1 MERNHCRISNVLG
14 VYARHSRSRRADT
27 GQGRLTMA
35 VAAVYGNLST
45 SEHSAQLRKAVI
57 ASTIGTTIEWY
68 DFFIYGTAAGLVFG
82 KLFFPNE
89 DPLTATLAAF
99 GTYFIGFASRPIGAA
114 IFGHYGDRIGRKGTL
129 IATLLCMGIA
139 TFLIA
144 FVPTYS
150 SIGMWG
156 AIILTIMRMVQG
168 IGVGGEWGGSVLLAM
183 EWSRHHG
190 QRGLVASWPQFGVPA
205 GLFLANLSI
214 LAFSALSGD
223 QFATWGWRVPFAL
236 SIILIGVGLWIRLG
250 ILETPVF
257 QQLLDEDKI
266 EKAPIIEVF
275 KKQPREI
282 ILSALLRMGQQA
294 PFYIFTAFIF
304 AYAVGT
310 LHMSRN
316 LILSAVLVA
325 SCVSFVSIPL
335 FGHMSDRIGRRKM
348 YLIGA
353 VATGLFGFL
362 YFGMVDTAI
371 PSAVF
376 IAIVLSLI
384 PHDMQYGPQA
394 ALIAE
399 AFTPR
404 LRYSGSSLGY
414 QLASVIAGGPAPLI
428 ATALFAHYNSGY
440 AISIYM
446 AACTLVSLISAAF
459 MPDYTG
465 KDISMEYDHAA

>member
-1 MERNHCRISNVLG
+1 MATAAAYGTLSP
-14 VYARHSRSRRADT
+14 AD
-27 GQGRLTMA
+27 
-35 VAAVYGNLST
+35 
-45 SEHSAQLRKAVI
+45 HSAQLRKAVI

-68 DFFIYGTAAGLVFG
+68 DFFLYGTAAGLIFG

-99 GTYFIGFASRPIGAA
+99 GTYFIGFVGRPIGAA
-114 IFGHYGDRIGRKGTL
+114 IFGHYGDRIGRKATL

-144 FVPTYS
+144 FVPTYE
-150 SIGMWG
+150 SIGIWG
-156 AIILTIMRMVQG
+156 AVILTILRMFQG

-183 EWSRHHG
+183 EWSRTHG
-190 QRGLVASWPQFGVPA
+190 QRGLVASWPQFGVPC
-205 GLFLANLSI
+205 GLFLANLAV
-214 LAFSALSGD
+214 LAFSAWSGD
-223 QFATWGWRVPFAL
+223 QFATWGWRIPFLL
-236 SIILIGVGLWIRLG
+236 SIVLVGIGLWIRLG
-250 ILETPVF
+250 IMETPVF
-257 QQLLDEDKI
+257 QQLLDDKRI
-266 EKAPIIEVF
+266 EPAPILEVI
-275 KKQPREI
+275 KQQPKEI
-282 ILSALLRMGQQA
+282 ILSALLRMSEQA

-310 LHMSRN
+310 LKMSRD
-316 LILSAVLVA
+316 LILWAVMA
-325 SCVSFVSIPL
+325 AACVSFITIPL
-335 FGHMSDRIGRRKM
+335 SGHISDLIGRRKM

-353 VATGLFGFL
+353 GTTGVFGFV
-362 YFGMVDTAI
+362 YFGLVDTAV
-371 PSAVF
+371 PSLVF

-404 LRYSGSSLGY
+404 LRYSGASLGY

-428 ATALFAHYNSGY
+428 ATALFAAYHSGY
-440 AISIYM
+440 AISIYI
-446 AACTLVSLISAAF
+446 AACAVVSLIAAAF

-465 KDISMEYDHAA
+465 QDISAEYDD

>member
-1 MERNHCRISNVLG
+1 
-14 VYARHSRSRRADT
+14 
-27 GQGRLTMA
+27 MA
-35 VAAVYGNLST
+35 TATTYGTLSAT
-45 SEHSAQLRKAVI
+45 EHSSNLRKAII

-68 DFFIYGTAAGLVFG
+68 DFFLYGTAAGLIFG
-82 KLFFPNE
+82 KLYFPNE

-99 GTYFIGFASRPIGAA
+99 GTYFIGFVGRPIGAA
-114 IFGHYGDRIGRKGTL
+114 IFGHYGDRIGRKATL
-129 IATLLCMGIA
+129 IATLLLMGTA

-144 FVPTYS
+144 FVPTYAE
-150 SIGMWG
+150 IGIWG
-156 AIILTIMRMVQG
+156 AVILTILRMIQG

-190 QRGLVASWPQFGVPA
+190 ERGLVASWPQFGVPC
-205 GLFLANLSI
+205 GLFLSNLAV
-214 LAFSALSGD
+214 LAFSSWSGD
-223 QFATWGWRVPFAL
+223 QFAIWGWRIPFAI
-236 SIILIGVGLWIRLG
+236 SIVLVGVGLWIRLG

-257 QQLLDEDKI
+257 RQLVENQKI
-266 EKAPIIEVF
+266 ERAPLMEVI
-275 KKQPREI
+275 KKQPKEI
-282 ILSALLRMGQQA
+282 ILSALLRMAEQA

-304 AYAVGT
+304 AYAVGI
-310 LHMSRN
+310 LKMSRD
-316 LILSAVLVA
+316 LILAAVLTA
-325 SCVSFVSIPL
+325 SCVSFITIPL
-335 FGHMSDRIGRRKM
+335 SGHISDRIGRRNM

-353 VATGLFGFL
+353 ASTGLFGFL

-371 PSAVF
+371 PFVVF

-384 PHDMQYGPQA
+384 PHDVQYGPQA

-428 ATALFAHYNSGY
+428 ATALFAHYHSGY
-440 AISIYM
+440 AISVYIL
-446 AACTLVSLISAAF
+446 ACAVVSLVSAAF

-465 KDISMEYDHAA
+465 QDISAEYDEDQPGSFRQRT

>member
-1 MERNHCRISNVLG
+1 ML
-14 VYARHSRSRRADT
+14 
-27 GQGRLTMA
+27 MA
-35 VAAVYGNLST
+35 VAATYDTLSA
-45 SEHSAQLRKAVI
+45 SDHSKQLRKAVI

-68 DFFIYGTAAGLVFG
+68 DFFIYGTAAGLIFG
-82 KLFFPNE
+82 KLYFPNE
-89 DPLTATLAAF
+89 DPLTGTLAAF
-99 GTYFIGFASRPIGAA
+99 GTYFIGFASRPVGAA
-114 IFGHYGDRIGRKGTL
+114 IFGHYGDRIGRKATL

-139 TFLIA
+139 TFLMA
-144 FVPTYS
+144 FVPTYE
-150 SIGMWG
+150 SIGIWG
-156 AIILTIMRMVQG
+156 AVILTLLRMVQG

-190 QRGLVASWPQFGVPA
+190 QRGLIASWPQFGVPA

-214 LAFSALSGD
+214 LAFSAWSGD
-223 QFATWGWRVPFAL
+223 QFVTWGWRIPFAL
-236 SIILIGVGLWIRLG
+236 SIILIGIGLWIRLG

-257 QQLLDEDKI
+257 QQLLDQNKI
-266 EKAPIIEVF
+266 ENSPIIEVF

-304 AYAVGT
+304 SYAVGT

-335 FGHMSDRIGRRKM
+335 FGHMSDRIGRKRT

-353 VATGLFGFL
+353 TAVGLFGFL

-428 ATALFAHYNSGY
+428 ATALFAVYHSGY
-440 AISIYM
+440 AIAIYI
-446 AACTLVSLISAAF
+446 AACVVVTLVSAAF

-465 KDISMEYDHAA
+465 KDISMEYDE